1 MYTLDTDGHLKPQI
15 LKLKIRQIKTRL
27 KFAMWLLTSYLEN
40 TQYDANEFI
49 RSKNMP
55 TEAEPVSML
64 DRKFNIY
71 PRLAC
76 PIR

>member
-1 MYTLDTDGHLKPQI
+1 M
-15 LKLKIRQIKTRL
+15 
-27 KFAMWLLTSYLEN
+27 LTSYLEN

-64 DRKFNIY
+64 DCKFNIY